1 MCRDRSVFTPEY
13 RAEAVQLVLAA
24 DEPTAEVARDVG
36 IGQSTLNDWVTKAK
50 EQGVVADRPP
60 DVDERAEL
68 ERLREGHRVA
78 KMERDFL
85 SRAAAFLREPAQ
97 VKFSFIGAQATQKAF
112 PVAFVCRMLEVSPTG
127 FYAGAGRTPS
137 TGPAGCCGPAAP

>member
-68 ERLREGHRVA
+68 ERLREEHRVV

-85 SRAAAFLREPAQ
+85 S
-97 VKFSFIGAQATQKAF
+97 
-112 PVAFVCRMLEVSPTG
+112 
-127 FYAGAGRTPS
+127 
-137 TGPAGCCGPAAP
+137 